1 MAVPA
6 QGRVAD
12 QAVVPV
18 PARRRGNSAHLRA
31 RRRFGLLLLL
41 PLIVV
46 NLLVIVGPS
55 FAAMYYSF
63 TDWTGIGGYN
73 WVGLRNYTDLVK
85 DPDFRS
91 GLLHNLEW
99 TAIFLTVPMAM
110 GLMGAFLL
118 SRITRFRMLFRVAY
132 FIPYVIAGVV
142 SASVWENLL
151 DPQQGLGSALGIP
164 GLEGT
169 TFFGDPDRALPAVAF
184 VDIWHFWGFLL
195 VLFLAAMQ
203 GIDRELYEAARV
215 DGAGLWRE
223 FRDITLPGIRPTLVF
238 AVVLVTIWSFLTF
251 DYIYIITQGGPAGAT
266 ETAATLLYKEVFEY
280 DQAGYAAAMGLT
292 LSLVALVVM
301 GLYGLARKLGWRV

>member
-1 MAVPA
+1 VSVADPPRAASAAVPA
-6 QGRVAD
+6 
-12 QAVVPV
+12 PV
-18 PARRRGNSAHLRA
+18 RRRGSSSHLRA

-41 PLIVV
+41 PLLIT

-55 FAAMYYSF
+55 IAAIYYSF
-63 TDWTGIGGYN
+63 TDWTGIGEAH
-73 WVGLRNYTDLVK
+73 WVGLQNYTDLVK
-85 DPDFRS
+85 DADFRS

-99 TAIFLTVPMAM
+99 TAIFLTVPMAL
-110 GLMGAFLL
+110 GLLGAFLL

-132 FIPYVIAGVV
+132 FIPYVIASVV

-151 DPQQGLGSALGIP
+151 DPQQGLGSALHIP
-164 GLEGT
+164 GLDGT
-169 TFFGDPDRALPAVAF
+169 TFFGDPGRALPAVAF

-223 FRDITLPGIRPTLVF
+223 FRDITLPAIRPTLLF
-238 AVVLVTIWSFLTF
+238 AVMLVTIWSFLTF

-280 DQAGYAAAMGLT
+280 NQAGYAAAMGLT
-292 LSLVALVVM
+292 LSLVALLVTA
-301 GLYGLARKLGWRV
+301 LYGLARRLGWRV